1 MNFCGQVAMLASHTI
16 TSGKIWSSS
25 TFQLV
30 PNSTPSPPSGLTD
43 PALGP
48 H

>member
-30 PNSTPSPPSGLTD
+30 PQLNTVTT
-43 PALGP
+43 LGP